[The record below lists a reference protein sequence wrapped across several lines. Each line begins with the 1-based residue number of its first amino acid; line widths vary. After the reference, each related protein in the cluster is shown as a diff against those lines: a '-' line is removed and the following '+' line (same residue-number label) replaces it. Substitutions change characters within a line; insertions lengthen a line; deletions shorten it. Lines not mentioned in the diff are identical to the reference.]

1 MQQTI
6 HTSKVFIFPIIT
18 LGLLVL
24 NLQVFYNVFGEPIS
38 DLQIIFIDVG
48 QGDSTLI
55 IMPNG
60 KSVLI
65 DGGERSMGNI
75 VLSTLQQHGISKL
88 DVMVATHPHRD
99 HIAGLIPVM
108 STIEVG
114 QVLDSGQQP
123 TTQVF
128 EDYLD
133 TIEVQGIP
141 FRVVHAGETLGLDS
155 RVTMEILNPPSPL
168 LLGTN
173 DDISNNSIVVKLTYG
188 NFSAMFPGDITEIA
202 EESLLGEDLDV
213 DVLLAAHHGS
223 RNSNS
228 IGFLNAATP
237 EAVIVYAG
245 LNNRYGHPNQE
256 SIDRIN
262 SSGVNHIFITYE
274 DGTITLTTNG
284 ETATIETARSGR
296 MITIP

>member
-1 MQQTI
+1 
-6 HTSKVFIFPIIT
+6 
-18 LGLLVL
+18 
-24 NLQVFYNVFGEPIS
+24 
-38 DLQIIFIDVG
+38 
-48 QGDSTLI
+48 
-55 IMPNG
+55 MPNG

-65 DGGERSMGNI
+65 DGGEKSMGNV

-88 DVMVATHPHRD
+88 DVIVATHPHRD

-108 STIEVG
+108 STVEVG
-114 QVLDSGQQP
+114 QILDSGQQP

-128 EDYLD
+128 EDYLN
-133 TIEVQGIP
+133 TIETRGIP
-141 FRVVHAGETLGLDS
+141 FRAVHAGENINLDPL
-155 RVTMEILNPPSPL
+155 VTMEILNPPSPL
-168 LLGTN
+168 LSGTN
-173 DDISNNSIVVKLTYG
+173 DDISNNSIVIKLTYD
-188 NFSAMFPGDITEIA
+188 NFSAIFPGDITDIA

-223 RNSNS
+223 GNSNTM
-228 IGFLNAATP
+228 GFLNAATP
-237 EAVIVYAG
+237 EAVVVYAG

-262 SSGVNHIFITYE
+262 SAGVNHLFITYE

-284 ETATIETARSGR
+284 QVATIETATSGR